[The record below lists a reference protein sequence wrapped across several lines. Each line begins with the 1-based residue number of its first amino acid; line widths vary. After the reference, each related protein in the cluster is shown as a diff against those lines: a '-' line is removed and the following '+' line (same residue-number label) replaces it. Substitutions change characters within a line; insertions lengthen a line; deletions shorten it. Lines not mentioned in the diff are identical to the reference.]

1 MFHFSLLDF
10 LLPTRD
16 TPLDLQ
22 TPQRQPSKLDLE
34 CLLDTIDLLL
44 PSGFIDANRFREFVE
59 GAELELQGGE
69 AGDDEEVAAGGG
81 IVVRAGDEM
90 RGFDAVAV
98 EVEDAGVAH
107 GGWGV
112 GLGSEL

>member
-1 MFHFSLLDF
+1 M
-10 LLPTRD
+10 D
-16 TPLDLQ
+16 TV
-22 TPQRQPSKLDLE
+22 
-34 CLLDTIDLLL
+34 DLLL
-44 PSGFIDANRFREFVE
+44 LSGFFDADCFREFVE
-59 GAELELQGGE
+59 GAELGLEGGE

-107 GGWGV
+107 GGWGK
-112 GLGSEL
+112 GLRM